1 MVDVPTDARAA
12 IAFGEI
18 QEVRVESDAVWG
30 VCHNSYYSTSKQ
42 VDK

>member
-18 QEVRVESDAVWG
+18 QEVRVESDAVWQI
-30 VCHNSYYSTSKQ
+30 HYASIIPQ
-42 VDK
+42 VVQ